1 MPSTYEKIATN
12 TLGSTTTTVTFSSIA
27 GTYTDLVLIIAGTS
41 IGADYTITL
50 RFNSDTGSN
59 YSSTFLQGNGTTASS
74 TRDTSQTSMNAGSIT
89 TIQSN
94 SIISIQ
100 NYSNTT
106 TYKTVLSRGNAS
118 GARTRAYVG
127 TWLNTNA
134 ITSIA
139 VTTNGTDFASG
150 CVFTLYGIKAA

>member
-1 MPSTYEKIATN
+1 MASTYEKIATN
-12 TLGSTTTTVTFSSIA
+12 TLGSTTATVTFSTITGA
-27 GTYTDLVLIIAGTS
+27 YTDLVLIIAGTS

-59 YSSTFLQGNGTTASS
+59 YSATFLQGNGTTASS
-74 TRDTSQTSMNAGSIT
+74 NRDLTQTSMNAGSIT

-127 TWLNTNA
+127 LWRNTAA
-134 ITSIA
+134 ITSVA
-139 VTTNGTDFASG
+139 VSTNGTDFASG
-150 CVFTLYGIKAA
+150 STFTLYGIKAA